1 MATPRFT
8 WTDRARPIVQI
19 GIGYAYVDERS
30 ALWDQARWDTPG
42 DVWGGAEPAWRDV
55 ACDTFTFRCEYGR
68 QRSTD
73 RFVVGQASVVVWN
86 ATGWADPNV
95 ADEPGT
101 LTMRPGRAIRVGVE
115 HVNLGTRWLFRGF
128 IDALTPVYSPTDT
141 DTVELSCIDALGE
154 VNRAKLLPLPDPMY
168 AGDSVDVRIARLL
181 DAASWPESKTRL
193 QPTGDT
199 LIATTM
205 GGQLADMLGQAADSG
220 GGNVFGDLDG
230 NVVYRARDWQVFAPG
245 TPPDGT
251 IGNVEHGHTI
261 PGTPQVDGYVPG
273 VAANTYF
280 VSTPNAP
287 DLRITGDVRITA
299 RVRADD
305 VESTASRV
313 IADRIGTNVYAYRL
327 ATYTTSWYLIGWPTG
342 QTSPQVGPG
351 LATRTVM
358 GLTPPGA
365 DVYVGAEAVGVSPSS
380 QAATLLL
387 SSLRSTDGVGWTRPA
402 GTSAGQRAD
411 MLSYPSTVAQRISN
425 GWLGRIYWVQVEAI
439 NRATFTFPGVAG
451 NYMSVPDFASGT
463 GDIEIVARCAF
474 TNTVGPANEPI
485 IANRSTAIE
494 YLLRRQ
500 AGANRLQLVWTDNT
514 SSTIYQPSS
523 QPFPIANG
531 VLAWY
536 RVRLT
541 AATGVVTYEYAAD
554 APAEPTTWTT
564 LGSGTSVANTTRRAT
579 SAPVTIGWDN
589 SQGPPIFTGRIARV
603 IVRNALTGTAATVL
617 DVSDTSVV
625 MLSATTFRA
634 ASGQTVT
641 VAQTAGNTIVRGL
654 PSSVIWRFDANDY
667 PGTGLSYVDPRGRTW
682 TLNVVGA
689 IMPKVPA
696 VPPVVVPP
704 DVCPTQWER
713 PFARADLATR
723 VIIGRDQ
730 ATAQQL
736 DDVDGQTL
744 YGIEPFERTDLLTER
759 DDKITLLGQRI
770 LRVRSALSAPRIRSV
785 SFDARTTDA
794 ALDLMATVDVFT
806 PSRYRCRLQYPEPR
820 GLVFDAEHFATGV
833 VHEMTPSSWAVDVN
847 LDLAAPY
854 AAAGGR
860 WDGAYW
866 DQATWATPV

>member
-8 WTDRARPIVQI
+8 WTDRARPIIQI

-128 IDALTPVYSPTDT
+128 IDALTPVYSPTDV

-154 VNRAKLLPLPDPMY
+154 VNRAKLLPLPDPLY
-168 AGDSVDVRIARLL
+168 AGDPVDVRIARLL
-181 DAASWPESKTRL
+181 DAASWPESKTQL

-230 NVVYRARDWQVFAPG
+230 NVVYRARDWQVYMPG

-251 IGNVEHGHTI
+251 IGNVDLTDTPGYTV
-261 PGTPQVDGYVPG
+261 PGTPQVDGYLDFTKG
-273 VAANTYF
+273 A
-280 VSTPNAP
+280 VSTPDTSDMSGVVALRLTVRARFDAFPASGFPSVVSKQGPGGTTEREYMLFTSGAVAFGSTTDTTGGAP
-287 DLRITGDVRITA
+287 SLTLSGTLSTGVAHTVGVELSKGSLPATSIVDGVRTA
-299 RVRADD
+299 RAWGTPPAIPDT
-305 VESTASRV
+305 TASV
-313 IADRIGTNVYAYRL
+313 LLGGIIAGRTGRL
-327 ATYTTSWYLIGWPTG
+327 YWAQLE
-342 QTSPQVGPG
+342 
-351 LATRTVM
+351 R
-358 GLTPPGA
+358 
-365 DVYVGAEAVGVSPSS
+365 
-380 QAATLLL
+380 
-387 SSLRSTDGVGWTRPA
+387 LRARLV
-402 GTSAGQRAD
+402 
-411 MLSYPSTVAQRISN
+411 
-425 GWLGRIYWVQVEAI
+425 
-439 NRATFTFPGVAG
+439 FPGVAG
-451 NYMSVPDFASGT
+451 NDVSTPSAAPLNVPGDIDIALRLAPPSWAPAVAVGPFAKWGT
-463 GDIEIVARCAF
+463 G
-474 TNTVGPANEPI
+474 TPGS
-485 IANRSTAIE
+485 RSWVVFLTAT
-494 YLLRRQ
+494 
-500 AGANRLQLVWTDNT
+500 GLQLGVSIDGATGYFVSVALAGVSD
-514 SSTIYQPSS
+514 
-523 QPFPIANG
+523 G
-531 VLAWY
+531 VLGWVRIT
-536 RVRLT
+536 RV
-541 AATGVVTYEYAAD
+541 AATGAVTMYT
-554 APAEPTTWTT
+554 APDSDTVPSTWSSLGTASTPAGALFASTVPVT
-564 LGSGTSVANTTRRAT
+564 LGLPSTGNN
-579 SAPVTIGWDN
+579 PFG
-589 SQGPPIFTGRIARV
+589 GRIARA
-603 IVRNALTGTAATVL
+603 IVRNGIGGAAVL
-617 DVSDTSVV
+617 DVHEDNAANPS
-625 MLSATTFRA
+625 SATTFRA
-634 ASGQTVT
+634 TTGQTMT
-641 VAQTAGNTIVRGL
+641 VRQTTGVTIVQPQADAL
-654 PSSVIWRFDANDY
+654 VWRFDANDY
-667 PGTGLSYVDPRGRTW
+667 PGTGTSYVDPRGRTW
-682 TLNVVGA
+682 ALAAGA
-689 IMPKVPA
+689 IVPKVPA
-696 VPPVVVPP
+696 VPDVVVPGVLA

-736 DDVDGQTL
+736 DDPEGQTL

-759 DDKITLLGQRI
+759 DDRITLLGQRI

-785 SFDARTTDA
+785 SLDARTTDA

-833 VHEMTPSSWAVDVN
+833 VHELTPSSWSADIN